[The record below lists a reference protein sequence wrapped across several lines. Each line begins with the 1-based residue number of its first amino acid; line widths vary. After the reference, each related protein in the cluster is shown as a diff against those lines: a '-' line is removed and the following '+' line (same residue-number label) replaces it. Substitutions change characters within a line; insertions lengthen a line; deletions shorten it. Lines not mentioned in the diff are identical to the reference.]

1 MALTAAQIITLACQT
16 AKVPGY
22 TAQAL
27 QLLNSTLQDLAQ
39 TYDFDVIRKTY
50 TFNFDTSAV
59 ATLANGAQA
68 FDLPADYLRARYT
81 EVFYTI
87 QGVKYRMINV
97 ELFELDG
104 MVQTA
109 GLDSYPVY
117 YATDMSPTSDGDPPV
132 LYVWPPPSGAYPVTV
147 RYQPQK
153 ADITDTS
160 DVPWFPNTDYLLK
173 QLSAQLMMLANDDR
187 QPLYTKQAE
196 DVLRNYLEMKDDK
209 TGRAQIVQ
217 LDRRFFS
224 NRYSALPSTKLVGW

>member
-16 AKVPGY
+16 AKCPGF
-22 TAQAL
+22 TGQAL

-39 TYDFDVIRKTY
+39 TYDFDVIRKTT

-59 ATLANGAQA
+59 STLANGAQA
-68 FDLPADYLRARYT
+68 FALPTDYLRARYT

-109 GLDSYPVY
+109 GLQSYPVY
-117 YATDMSPTSDGDPPV
+117 YATDMSPTSSGSPPV
-132 LYVWPPPSGAYPVTV
+132 MYVWPPPSGEYPVTV

-153 ADITDTS
+153 ADILTT
-160 DVPWFPNTDYLLK
+160 DVPWFPNTDYLLTK
-173 QLSAQLMMLANDDR
+173 LAAQLMMLTNDDR

-196 DVLRNYLEMKDDK
+196 DILRNYLEMKDDK

-224 NRYSALPSTKLVGW
+224 NRFASLPNTKIVGW